1 MVKESN
7 FEKREEKIKTEIW
20 LRKNYNSIGENIKN
34 GLLLKTKNIRIGTAY
49 LK

>member
-1 MVKESN
+1 MRR
-7 FEKREEKIKTEIW
+7 EKKKIKTEIW

-34 GLLLKTKNIRIGTAY
+34 GLLLKTKNIRIGTPY